1 MFNRIINYIKN
12 KFFSKFNKVNF
23 NEKESQLYPVIVI
36 RTDGIATIAS
46 IQKGNKTVCQAMAK
60 RNEIEEFNYN
70 AGAKVALKRVM
81 EQYEKKI
88 KYKK

>member
-36 RTDGIATIAS
+36 RTDGITTIAS
-46 IQKGNKTVCQAMAK
+46 IRKGNKTVYQATAK
-60 RNEIEEFNYN
+60 RNGAEEFNYN

-81 EQYEKKI
+81 EQYEKKM
-88 KYKK
+88 K